1 MSSVTCAITGAN
13 GFIGSHLVNFFRAR
27 QCHVIEMTRENH
39 FDLSKTPPDLHGVDV
54 LIHAAYDLKIIN
66 HRLNKKINYEGSVNL
81 LRHAKKCGVKKII
94 FISSLSAFEGTR
106 SLYGRTKLAIES
118 VVAELGGV
126 IVRPGL
132 VFDENPRGIVGAM
145 NKFIQHSKIIPLI
158 GKGQQ
163 KFYPCHV
170 QDLVELLF
178 YLANS
183 IENYTKPIIAA
194 ADHAMTFKE
203 IVTFLA
209 TKQHKKIVLC
219 PVPYFILLFGMKLM
233 EKLGLNIGLRSDSL
247 VGAQYY
253 NPNPDF
259 SATKCILRHTQ
270 HLLPLSFRDL
280 K

>member
-1 MSSVTCAITGAN
+1 MNNITCAITGAN

-27 QCHVIEMTRENH
+27 QFHVIEMTRENN
-39 FDLSKTPPDLHGVDV
+39 FDLSKTPPDLYGIDV
-54 LIHAAYDLKIIN
+54 LIHAAYDLKTIDPY
-66 HRLNKKINYEGSVNL
+66 LNQKINYEGSVNL

-94 FISSLSAFEGTR
+94 FISSLSAFEGAR

-145 NKFIQHSKIIPLI
+145 NKFIQHSKIVPLI
-158 GKGQQ
+158 GHGQQ

-183 IENYTKPIIAA
+183 TENYIKPIIAA

-203 IVTFLA
+203 IIKLLA
-209 TKQHKKIVLC
+209 AKQQKKIVLF
-219 PVPYFILLFGMKLM
+219 PMPYFILLFSMKLA
-233 EKLGLNIGLRSDSL
+233 EKLGFNIGLRSDSL

-259 SATKCILRHTQ
+259 SATRDVLRKMQ
-270 HLLPLSFRDL
+270 RLSLRNL
-280 K
+280 E

>member
-1 MSSVTCAITGAN
+1 MNNVTCAITGAN

-27 QCHVIEMTRENH
+27 QCHVIEMTRENN
-39 FDLSKTPPDLHGVDV
+39 FDLSKTPPDLYGVDM
-54 LIHAAYDLKIIN
+54 LIHAAYDLKIIDRHSN
-66 HRLNKKINYEGSVNL
+66 QKINYDGSVNL

-94 FISSLSAFEGTR
+94 FISSLSAFEGAR

-145 NKFIQHSKIIPLI
+145 NKFIQHSKIVPLI
-158 GKGQQ
+158 GHGQQ

-178 YLANS
+178 YLADS
-183 IENYTKPIIAA
+183 TENDTKPIIAA
-194 ADHAMTFKE
+194 ADHAMTLKE
-203 IVTFLA
+203 IIKLLA
-209 TKQHKKIVLC
+209 TKQQKKIVLF
-219 PVPYFILLFGMKLM
+219 PVPYFILLFGMKLA
-233 EKLGLNIGLRSDSL
+233 EKLGFNIGLRSDSL

-259 SATKCILRHTQ
+259 SATRDVLRKMQ
-270 HLLPLSFRDL
+270 RLSLRNL
-280 K
+280 E